1 VTTLT
6 IDLGTI
12 RTTQAEMICG
22 MILAFAR
29 ANESGF
35 TENEEATSEY
45 IRESLA
51 RNVQAPPTISP
62 AAAFGNIPTGKISE
76 AGPSLEI
83 PTPAGPVVV
92 TTPPAPAGASV
103 TLDKDGLPWDAR
115 IHASS
120 KAQNADGTWRLK
132 RGLAKDH
139 LDKVT
144 AELRQVMA
152 IPAGGPQLVPPP
164 PVNQA
169 QPNQVPAVH
178 SPVPAPP
185 PPPVNEAET
194 RDQFIALFNR
204 VSAAISQGK
213 LTQAQLDTCL
223 NSIGIPSLPLLGARL
238 DLVPQA
244 CALIDGVIA
253 GASA

>member
-1 VTTLT
+1 
-6 IDLGTI
+6 
-12 RTTQAEMICG
+12 

-76 AGPSLEI
+76 AGPSLVI
-83 PTPAGPVVV
+83 PSDPTHAGSVA
-92 TTPPAPAGASV
+92 TTSVPPATSTPSVSTAGV

-169 QPNQVPAVH
+169 QLNQVPAVH

-185 PPPVNEAET
+185 PPPPVNEAET
-194 RDQFIALFNR
+194 RDQFISLFNR

>member
-1 VTTLT
+1 MTTLS
-6 IDLGTI
+6 IDLSTI
-12 RTTQAEMICG
+12 KTARAEMICG

-29 ANESGF
+29 ANDSGF
-35 TENEEATSEY
+35 VETEEP
-45 IRESLA
+45 
-51 RNVQAPPTISP
+51 APPAPPAIDP
-62 AAAFGNIPTGKISE
+62 AAAFGAIPTGKIAE
-76 AGPSLEI
+76 AGPTLVI
-83 PTPAGPVVV
+83 PAE
-92 TTPPAPAGASV
+92 PAPAPTEPASPTAPPSGGV

-132 RGLAKDH
+132 RGLADDFKNN
-139 LDKVT
+139 VI

-152 IPAGGPQLVPPP
+152 IPAPAAGPQLVPPP
-164 PVNQA
+164 PA
-169 QPNQVPAVH
+169 QPTAAA
-178 SPVPAPP
+178 SAPP
-185 PPPVNEAET
+185 PPPAPAVANEAEA
-194 RDQFIALFNR
+194 RDQYIKLFGR
-204 VSAAISQGK
+204 VSAAMSSGK

-223 NSIGIPSLPLLGARL
+223 MSIGIPSLPLLGTRI